1 MSKSIVIE
9 EYKNNDLVGSM
20 NLVAYGPFDNVED
33 ASEFMRAAK
42 RAWPLR
48 RWSYVE
54 LHNPY
59 WSEESEQLFKN
70 INSESKPSMRG
81 PF

>member
-1 MSKSIVIE
+1 MPESIVIE
-9 EYKNNDLVGSM
+9 EYKNDDLVGSM

-42 RAWPLR
+42 RAWPMH
-48 RWSYVE
+48 RWSYVD

-59 WSEESEQLFKN
+59 WSEKAEQLFKN
-70 INSESKPSMRG
+70 IDPESMPSMRR